1 MSALSALSSSFAVA
15 VLGGCAGTD
24 RGSGGESGPP
34 VVQGS
39 RPTSAD
45 VGIETRLW
53 TIDAT
58 LGPFLI
64 DLGAEALYGEGP
76 PAADRAAWREAGLR
90 LIEVPADRIDEFEAI
105 APHAEAV
112 RRVWLGQPTR
122 WTPIASRDATEVER
136 RSIPGSA
143 GSTLQLL
150 ARSWIEPDVRRGPVF
165 RVELA
170 LARTFRDGRGT
181 PRPELMSGMLM
192 SHTLEPGRA
201 LLLVPANPTE
211 VWARRGPADEPG
223 EGAEQLPEPMPEPMP
238 EPVRDGAGGRDEE
251 LEVAGF
257 RPPSTGTGQNADSE
271 QANESPPDSP
281 ADSPS
286 DSPIVGPALSTYETG
301 LTIGE
306 SLLLRPARLT
316 GSGPVPARRTAVA
329 IVPNWPVLGKAP

>member
-1 MSALSALSSSFAVA
+1 MFRDSLARAVGLSAVSLLCALA
-15 VLGGCAGTD
+15 GCAGSD
-24 RGSGGESGPP
+24 RAPDGRSGE
-34 VVQGS
+34 QALGS
-39 RPTSAD
+39 RPTSPD

-64 DLGAEALYGEGP
+64 DLGAESLYGEGP

-170 LARTFRDGRGT
+170 LARTFRDGRGV
-181 PRPELMSGMLM
+181 PRPELLDGMLM

-201 LLLVPANPTE
+201 LLLVPANPSE
-211 VWARRGPADEPG
+211 IWAERGPDDEPG
-223 EGAEQLPEPMPEPMP
+223 RESEQLPEPMPDPAE
-238 EPVRDGAGGRDEE
+238 AGTVGQADE
-251 LEVAGF
+251 LEVAGL
-257 RPPSTGTGQNADSE
+257 RPPPTDAGRSRDPERTDGRVEGPGNGPIAG
-271 QANESPPDSP
+271 PVLP
-281 ADSPS
+281 A
-286 DSPIVGPALSTYETG
+286 YETG
-301 LTIGE
+301 RTIGE
-306 SLLLRPARLT
+306 SLLLRPAQLT
-316 GSGPVPARRTAVA
+316 GAGPVPARRTAVA
-329 IVPNWPVLGKAP
+329 IVPNWPVRGEAD

>member
-1 MSALSALSSSFAVA
+1 
-15 VLGGCAGTD
+15 
-24 RGSGGESGPP
+24 
-34 VVQGS
+34 
-39 RPTSAD
+39 

-64 DLGAEALYGEGP
+64 DLGAESLYGEGP

-122 WTPIASRDATEVER
+122 WTPIASRDATEAER

-170 LARTFRDGRGT
+170 LARTFRDGRGV
-181 PRPELMSGMLM
+181 PRPELLDGMLM

-201 LLLVPANPTE
+201 LLLVPANPSE
-211 VWARRGPADEPG
+211 IWAERGPGDEPG
-223 EGAEQLPEPMPEPMP
+223 RESEQLPEPMPDPMP
-238 EPVRDGAGGRDEE
+238 DPGDAGPGGQADE
-251 LEVAGF
+251 LEVAGL
-257 RPPSTGTGQNADSE
+257 RPPPTDAGRSRDPERTADGEGSGEGAGDGPGVGQAGGPI
-271 QANESPPDSP
+271 AGPVLPAYES
-281 ADSPS
+281 
-286 DSPIVGPALSTYETG
+286 G

-306 SLLLRPARLT
+306 SLLLRPAKLT
-316 GSGPVPARRTAVA
+316 GAGPVPARRTAVA
-329 IVPNWPVLGKAP
+329 IVPNWPVRRETD